1 VDEEAGVGGPGR
13 AHEQLQVRPVHRVA
27 GLEGDDPI
35 PAAARELG
43 PQLGRRVPQV
53 PEVVVPGPPQS
64 LDDTADVP
72 ASRPPPKVGDAGMD
86 LVRGPEHLLRFG
98 LPVWSPGVVD
108 VQDGQRKAFRVP
120 EHELGAGT
128 ESTSNGIRNV
138 EGDRDRPQ
146 SAVGQAH
153 AGADRLVVGPAE
165 EAPQRREAAAQQQLD
180 IAELPSRQVPR
191 RPPRRPSQQLP
202 PAFGDADELHEPS
215 PVRCDQMVR
224 HDHQSLD
231 RWPVWAIRG
240 RR

>member
-1 VDEEAGVGGPGR
+1 
-13 AHEQLQVRPVHRVA
+13 VHWVA
-27 GLEGDDPI
+27 GLEGDDPV
-35 PAAARELG
+35 PAAACELG

-64 LDDTADVP
+64 LDDAADVP

-86 LVRGPEHLLRFG
+86 LVRGTEHLLCFG

-108 VQDGQRKAFRVP
+108 MEDGQRNAFRIP

-128 ESTSNGIRNV
+128 ESTSDGVRDV

-146 SAVGQAH
+146 GAVGQAH
-153 AGADRLVVGPAE
+153 AGADRLVVSPAE
-165 EAPQRREAAAQQQLD
+165 EAPQRREAAAQQQLEV
-180 IAELPSRQVPR
+180 AELPSRQVPR

-202 PAFGDADELHEPS
+202 PAFRGADELHEPS

-231 RWPVWAIRG
+231 RWPVWAIRC